1 MIKLA
6 MITVD
11 KALHEGGFK
20 TRMLLQVH
28 DELVFEVP
36 KSEVEQVTP
45 IIVDS
50 MQHALPLRVPVVV
63 ETGTGKNWL
72 EAH

>member
-1 MIKLA
+1 MLLVRKSLRQA
-6 MITVD
+6 GLQ
-11 KALHEGGFK
+11 ARL
-20 TRMLLQVH
+20 LLQVH

-36 KSEVEQVTP
+36 ESEVDQVKPLITEAM
-45 IIVDS
+45 V
-50 MQHALPLRVPVVV
+50 HALELPVPIVV

>member
-1 MIKLA
+1 MIQIHRRLGK
-6 MITVD
+6 
-11 KALHEGGFK
+11 EGFK

-36 KSEVEQVTP
+36 KEEIDIVSHMIKQEMEEVY
-45 IIVDS
+45 
-50 MQHALPLRVPVVV
+50 PLRVPLKVDMAF
-63 ETGTGKNWL
+63 GKNWD